1 MSILR
6 VTLLILCFVP
16 LGVFAMD
23 VRNIDAD
30 EANGLEAERQWV
42 QALIKGFDSD
52 VVLSKTKSDLPTL
65 QTIIENGPYTE
76 SPANEL
82 VVIGTTYGDILATEL
97 GLHWVVVTDEYGTDI
112 GLQYKNSEIYLFPRD
127 MIVKR
132 FEQGE
137 EIDLSFMFEELVKVV
152 SEKAKDENINTK

>member
-1 MSILR
+1 
-6 VTLLILCFVP
+6 
-16 LGVFAMD
+16 MD

-42 QALIKGFDSD
+42 QALIKGFGSD

-76 SPANEL
+76 SPTNEL
-82 VVIGTTYGDILATEL
+82 VVIGTNYGDILATEL
-97 GLHWVVVTDEYGTDI
+97 ELHWVVVTDEYGTDI
-112 GLQYKNSEIYLFPRD
+112 GLQYKKSEIYLFPRD

-132 FEQGE
+132 FEQCE

-152 SEKAKDENINTK
+152 SDMAKDENINTK

>member
-1 MSILR
+1 
-6 VTLLILCFVP
+6 
-16 LGVFAMD
+16 MD

-42 QALIKGFDSD
+42 QALIKGFGSD

-76 SPANEL
+76 SPTNEL

-97 GLHWVVVTDEYGTDI
+97 ELHWVVVTDEYGTDI
-112 GLQYKNSEIYLFPRD
+112 GLQYKKSEIYLFPRD

-152 SEKAKDENINTK
+152 SDMAKDENINTK